1 MIRFGLLLAVAGS
14 IALVL
19 VTDAAPGDDAKKVTK
34 KVNGKLVGAWKVVSA
49 ETNGKTVGEG
59 GIKATKWVITEATFT
74 ARLPQEG
81 KGEFAYKLGEAD
93 MRGTIDIEVLSSER
107 VTLGPARRLYAGIY
121 ALEGDELKIC
131 YAPGKERPT
140 AYATEPGSGSALF
153 VLKREPASEK
163 KRR

>member
-19 VTDAAPGDDAKKVTK
+19 ITDAAPGDDAKKVTK

-49 ETNGKTVGEG
+49 ESNGKTVGA

-107 VTLGPARRLYAGIY
+107 VTLAPARRVYAGIY

-131 YAPGKERPT
+131 YSPGKERPT
-140 AYATEPGSGSALF
+140 AFATKPGSDSVLF
-153 VLKREPASEK
+153 VLKREPGSEK
-163 KRR
+163 KRQ